1 LATPPRERTFLGHP
15 LGLSVLFG
23 TEMWER
29 FCYYGMRALL
39 TFYMVDYLFVGG
51 TPETIF
57 GYHAV
62 KSALESLPG
71 NGGGPLKPEPLAALV
86 YGLYSMGTY
95 LTGLAGGFIADRFLG
110 QRRAVIVGGLT
121 MAAGE
126 FLLTS
131 HHFFFPGLLTL
142 VLGNGFFKPNIATQ
156 VGGLY
161 KPGDSRIDRAYSVF
175 YVGINLGALIAPII
189 CGRVAHFGAGPP
201 HWTYGFAAAGV
212 GILIGV
218 SINLAG
224 QRTLPP
230 DVRQRRLASA
240 AAHAPLTATDRKAVV
255 ALCVVAFFNLFFWG
269 CYEQQGLTIA
279 LMAEK
284 YTDLATP
291 FGTWDAEDVQAF
303 NPFFIF
309 TLTPVIMAFWAWQS
323 RRGQEPTSVTKMAFG
338 CAGTA
343 LAYGLLIIP
352 AVSMDHGHKVGWLWL
367 LAAMAIQTVGELYLS
382 PIGLSLF
389 SKAAPPKL
397 ASLMMA
403 VNYLSNAFGNY
414 LAGYLGSY
422 WDSMAKSAFFAMI
435 AGLAAATSV
444 GIFLMARLLNP
455 ILQARLKQER
465 PGGVPLDSSKEA
477 VLL

>member
-1 LATPPRERTFLGHP
+1 MSTSQPARERNFLGHP

-29 FCYYGMRALL
+29 FCFYGMRALL
-39 TFYMVDYLFVGG
+39 TFYMVDYLFIGN

-57 GYHAV
+57 GYHTV
-62 KSALESLPG
+62 KAALESF
-71 NGGGPLKPEPLAALV
+71 NGTLGPQPLAALI
-86 YGLYSMGTY
+86 YGLYSSGTY
-95 LTGLAGGFIADRFLG
+95 LTGLAGGVIADRFLG
-110 QRRAVIVGGLT
+110 QRRSVIVGGLT

-126 FLLTS
+126 FLLTDP
-131 HHFFFPGLLTL
+131 HFFFPGLLTL

-201 HWTYGFAAAGV
+201 HWNYGFAAAGI
-212 GILIGV
+212 GMLIGV
-218 SINLAG
+218 TINLLG

-240 AAHAPLTATDRKAVV
+240 TAHAPLARDDTRAVI

-284 YTDLATP
+284 YTDLSTP
-291 FGTWDAEDVQAF
+291 FGTLDAEDIQSF

-309 TLTPVIMAFWAWQS
+309 TLTPVIMALWAWQA
-323 RRGQEPTSVTKMAFG
+323 RRGQEPSSVTKMAFG
-338 CAGTA
+338 CAGQA

-352 AVSMDHGHKVGWLWL
+352 AVSMDSGHKVGWLWL
-367 LAAMAIQTVGELYLS
+367 LAAMFILTFGELYLS
-382 PIGLSLF
+382 PVGLSLF
-389 SKAAPPKL
+389 SKAAPAKL

-403 VNYLSNAFGNY
+403 VNYLSNAVGNY
-414 LAGYLGSY
+414 MAGYLGSY
-422 WDSMAKSAFFAMI
+422 WAGMHKASFFAMI
-435 AGLAAATSV
+435 AAISAATSV
-444 GIFLMARLLNP
+444 GIFALSIILNP
-455 ILQARLKQER
+455 ILQARMRTMKN
-465 PGGVPLDSSKEA
+465 
-477 VLL
+477 